1 MVSDFFLASV
11 LCFISG
17 SLSFGFL
24 GKRSLVNSNFSNM
37 SEAVLFLPPGDKNE
51 TKLSHVSF

>member
-1 MVSDFFLASV
+1 MSAFSFSPELYFWES
-11 LCFISG
+11 FIW
-17 SLSFGFL
+17 LS

-51 TKLSHVSF
+51 TQLSHVSF